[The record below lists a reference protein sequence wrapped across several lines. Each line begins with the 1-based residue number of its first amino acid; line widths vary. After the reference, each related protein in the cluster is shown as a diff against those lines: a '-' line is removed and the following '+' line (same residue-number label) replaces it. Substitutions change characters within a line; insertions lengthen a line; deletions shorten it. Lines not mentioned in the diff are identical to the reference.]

1 MRKLLEDRAAA
12 EARGENLVVET
23 EWVQRELTE
32 EEEAMI
38 DAMVD
43 DARRAEDEA
52 DLAEARLHKTDT
64 ELYELTRRRDALR
77 RRRREAEEEHE
88 AALAPAV
95 SKLRAE
101 TLELRDEI
109 KADAERLR
117 VAREERD
124 AVVDT
129 LQACVAEAAERA
141 GRRSAAEA
149 ATKSLRGVPEKTRE
163 RCLVLEDAA
172 ETLRRRDASLGA
184 RVAALNAEM
193 EAQSERVVRM
203 TETFSRR
210 VGALEKAKLADEAVA
225 RDADDV
231 GAALETAGFEGDALL
246 ETKASA
252 ELDRRRAVSDR
263 DAAVSALRRAT
274 KDKDQTLRRLRRAQL
289 AKERVDE
296 EVPAARERAAEAAL
310 VVESLA
316 AETRALGEELAA
328 LRTRVD
334 AKTHAYLEEE
344 TLGKACAA
352 AVEETR
358 GDAARL
364 RAAADA
370 GRRDAAAR
378 AELVRRAESAVR
390 SAERRLEA
398 ETRSSRRAAKELDAK
413 KEVVAESASRLD
425 DLSRRAEAQARLRR
439 LAEEQR
445 AKLRRLAAA
454 TKKAALDVGDGLK
467 TLAGEISALRE
478 DGADKAADLESAR
491 GTLREARQAAAL
503 TRTRLN
509 LAKEAKRRAD
519 AARDAETGEAASLRA
534 AARAAKRDVARLE
547 AAAEATC
554 KNRDAIGNAV
564 LDRDDEL
571 AALYAKSATQAA
583 VLEAGE
589 LELAKRAEEVRALE
603 SALAETRRSHEMAAS
618 TASFVPALDEQ
629 VAALRAQ
636 LLREKR
642 EVERLSAEAEDPSN
656 PARRRDL
663 AGVAPDRDVLR
674 SKLRRLE
681 KLELE
686 RDATLRGKD
695 AELEEL
701 TRVSDALRS
710 TAASGRAETL
720 ESARAVVDAQAKLR
734 SKRRETEALAAE
746 LAMYRASA
754 RGFEDTLARVRDALA
769 QAERNVAAGAPPD
782 EDAAREWSR
791 LTRYAAVAARARFSS
806 GKENDGEEL
815 DGDEGAPAERFDD
828 GAEKENAAS
837 RPNAYVP
844 THAASEGLPKPYGKN
859 APFKPAPTPP
869 NLRHYGP
876 PADGRDE

>member
-1 MRKLLEDRAAA
+1 MFSSIPKRERESNDQEEEHAYLVHHARVLPHAWGSRRVLASRRGGCVAGVGRRAPTAAPEVRKGARGAHLSSWVPLLQRWTDRDDRLPRRVRGGGAPRRRRVHVGRVRGCRGQPSVSGASSTPNATGQTHPSATARVSFPFPFSSSSPRADDGERFRVALPSNDPPTQAIDEGTSSGAIHAWVAEKAKAKFRELHDALRASAARRDALSVQAEAEAATLRKLLEDRAAA

-296 EVPAARERAAEAAL
+296 EVPAARSQLHKLKAVPAVLPRLTSSAEE
-310 VVESLA
+310 VQE
-316 AETRALGEELAA
+316 
-328 LRTRVD
+328 
-334 AKTHAYLEEE
+334 
-344 TLGKACAA
+344 
-352 AVEETR
+352 
-358 GDAARL
+358 
-364 RAAADA
+364 
-370 GRRDAAAR
+370 AAAR
-378 AELVRRAESAVR
+378 AVE
-390 SAERRLEA
+390 
-398 ETRSSRRAAKELDAK
+398 K
-413 KEVVAESASRLD
+413 
-425 DLSRRAEAQARLRR
+425 LSRMP
-439 LAEEQR
+439 
-445 AKLRRLAAA
+445 AAA
-454 TKKAALDVGDGLK
+454 IAHRAHGVRDGV
-467 TLAGEISALRE
+467 S
-478 DGADKAADLESAR
+478 
-491 GTLREARQAAAL
+491 EA
-503 TRTRLN
+503 
-509 LAKEAKRRAD
+509 
-519 AARDAETGEAASLRA
+519 
-534 AARAAKRDVARLE
+534 
-547 AAAEATC
+547 
-554 KNRDAIGNAV
+554 
-564 LDRDDEL
+564 
-571 AALYAKSATQAA
+571 
-583 VLEAGE
+583 
-589 LELAKRAEEVRALE
+589 
-603 SALAETRRSHEMAAS
+603 H
-618 TASFVPALDEQ
+618 
-629 VAALRAQ
+629 
-636 LLREKR
+636 
-642 EVERLSAEAEDPSN
+642 
-656 PARRRDL
+656 
-663 AGVAPDRDVLR
+663 
-674 SKLRRLE
+674 
-681 KLELE
+681 
-686 RDATLRGKD
+686 
-695 AELEEL
+695 
-701 TRVSDALRS
+701 
-710 TAASGRAETL
+710 
-720 ESARAVVDAQAKLR
+720 
-734 SKRRETEALAAE
+734 SKR
-746 LAMYRASA
+746 
-754 RGFEDTLARVRDALA
+754 GA
-769 QAERNVAAGAPPD
+769 QQTHD
-782 EDAAREWSR
+782 E
-791 LTRYAAVAARARFSS
+791 
-806 GKENDGEEL
+806 
-815 DGDEGAPAERFDD
+815 
-828 GAEKENAAS
+828 
-837 RPNAYVP
+837 
-844 THAASEGLPKPYGKN
+844 
-859 APFKPAPTPP
+859 
-869 NLRHYGP
+869 
-876 PADGRDE
+876 